1 MDIRFS
7 KVSKHFGALSVL
19 SDFSYTFRDGQTYCL
34 MGPSGCGKSTLLRL
48 ACGLLPPDDGNLA
61 GQAQRFSVV
70 FQDNRLLPWYSAREN
85 LAIALRRGT
94 SEEWIRQIGLSAF
107 ADARPGDLSGGM
119 CRRLAIARALAADGD
134 AYLFDEPFSGL
145 DADNR
150 RKMLHL
156 IRISTEGKLCL
167 FVTHSAEEACE
178 IGGACLSFSG
188 PPLRLC

>member
-1 MDIRFS
+1 
-7 KVSKHFGALSVL
+7 
-19 SDFSYTFRDGQTYCL
+19 

-48 ACGLLPPDDGNLA
+48 ACVLLTPDGGRLS

-85 LAIALRRGT
+85 LAVALRRGT
-94 SEEWIRQIGLSAF
+94 PEEWIRQIGLSAF

-150 RKMLHL
+150 QKMLRL
-156 IRISTEGKLCL
+156 IRISAEGKLCL
-167 FVTHSAEEACE
+167 FVTHSTEEACE
-178 IGGACLSFSG
+178 IGGVRLSFSG